1 MTVTERRRHR
11 LHQKLDEVLGL
22 DDATTTM
29 ELLPPTGWADV
40 ARRDDLDRVETT
52 LGAQITRVEADLR
65 GEIERV
71 ETSLRGEIERVET
84 SLRGEIERVE
94 TSLRG
99 EIVHQGQVMAER
111 FAWVDHRFEAI
122 DHRFEAI
129 DGRFEALDRRME
141 RFEGQME
148 RMAGELRTEFRSLL
162 RMNIASTFA
171 ALSLGLAA
179 ARFLFI

>member
-1 MTVTERRRHR
+1 TMTVTERRRHR

-40 ARRDDLDRVETT
+40 ARRDDLDR
-52 LGAQITRVEADLR
+52 LG
-65 GEIERV
+65 
-71 ETSLRGEIERVET
+71 TSLRGEID
-84 SLRGEIERVE
+84 RVE

-99 EIVHQGQVMAER
+99 EIVHQGEVMNER
-111 FAWVDHRFEAI
+111 FAWVDH
-122 DHRFEAI
+122 
-129 DGRFEALDRRME
+129 RFEALDRRME

-148 RMAGELRTEFRSLL
+148 HMAGELRTEFRSLL

-179 ARFLFI
+179 ARFFFV

>member
-40 ARRDDLDRVETT
+40 ARRDDLDRLEV
-52 LGAQITRVEADLR
+52 
-65 GEIERV
+65 
-71 ETSLRGEIERVET
+71 

-99 EIVHQGQVMAER
+99 EIVHQGQVMSER
-111 FAWVDHRFEAI
+111 FASVDRRFEAI
-122 DHRFEAI
+122 DHRFDSI
-129 DGRFEALDRRME
+129 DHRFETIDDRFGAVDRQLEALDRRME

-148 RMAGELRTEFRSLL
+148 RLAGELRTEFRSLL

-171 ALSLGLAA
+171 ALS
-179 ARFLFI
+179 

>member
-40 ARRDDLDRVETT
+40 ARRDDLDRIETT
-52 LGAQITRVEADLR
+52 LGGQITRVESD
-65 GEIERV
+65 
-71 ETSLRGEIERVET
+71 LRGEIERVET

-99 EIVHQGQVMAER
+99 EIVHQGEVMNER
-111 FAWVDHRFEAI
+111 FASVDRRFDSI
-122 DHRFEAI
+122 DHRFESI
-129 DGRFEALDRRME
+129 DHRFETVDRQLEALDRRME

-179 ARFLFI
+179 ARFLFV

>member
-11 LHQKLDEVLGL
+11 LHQKLDEVLGV

-40 ARRDDLDRVETT
+40 ARRDDLDRVET
-52 LGAQITRVEADLR
+52 
-65 GEIERV
+65 
-71 ETSLRGEIERVET
+71 SLRGEID
-84 SLRGEIERVE
+84 RVE

-99 EIVHQGQVMAER
+99 EIVHQGEVMNER
-111 FAWVDHRFEAI
+111 FASIDHRFDSI
-122 DHRFEAI
+122 DHRFESI
-129 DGRFEALDRRME
+129 DHRFETVDRQLEALDRRME

-148 RMAGELRTEFRSLL
+148 RLAGELRTEFRSLL

-179 ARFLFI
+179 ARFFFV

>member
-40 ARRDDLDRVETT
+40 ARRDDLDRLEAT
-52 LGAQITRVEADLR
+52 LGGQITRVESDLR

-71 ETSLRGEIERVET
+71 ETN
-84 SLRGEIERVE
+84 
-94 TSLRG
+94 LRG
-99 EIVHQGQVMAER
+99 EIVHQGQVMTER
-111 FAWVDHRFEAI
+111 FASI

-129 DGRFEALDRRME
+129 DDRFGAVDRQLEALDRRME

-179 ARFLFI
+179 ARFLFV